1 MYPFSATFAGTRG
14 SFEVQF
20 NSIQLNFVCKLWF
33 IFLGSSLRPSVGQ
46 KSHGQTTKSGW
57 KPVKNNQWLSD
68 RVREAK
74 GPDNSKFL
82 RLREDDDT
90 EMCLKMCFLLLF
102 SREDISWP
110 TQEAG
115 QVAGGGAP
123 WYWQLSSRKKNS
135 REIGK
140 HVNVRGHFAS
150 RGAADTSDEH
160 LNCACLVSP
169 QA

>member
-1 MYPFSATFAGTRG
+1 M
-14 SFEVQF
+14 
-20 NSIQLNFVCKLWF
+20 
-33 IFLGSSLRPSVGQ
+33 
-46 KSHGQTTKSGW
+46 
-57 KPVKNNQWLSD
+57 KNNQWLSD
-68 RVREAK
+68 KVREAK
-74 GPDNSKFL
+74 GPDNSKIL
-82 RLREDDDT
+82 RIREDDDT
-90 EMCLKMCFLLLF
+90 ETSLKVIFVV
-102 SREDISWP
+102 DISWP

-135 REIGK
+135 RGIGK